1 MAESLNVVAVIN
13 TSPDVV
19 DMLRLTLEHAG
30 IVVVSGLTWEIREGE
45 VDLERFIAQHQPRVI
60 VYDIAPPY
68 ENNWKLFQHVRSM
81 PVMRGLQFVLTS
93 TNARQVERLVQG
105 DEQHVYEIV
114 GKPYD
119 LDQIVKAVKE
129 AMRARDTR

>member
-45 VDLERFIAQHQPRVI
+45 IDLERFIAQHQPRVI

-68 ENNWKLFQHVRSM
+68 ENNWKLFQHMRSM

-93 TNARQVERLVQG
+93 TNARHVERLVQG

-129 AMRARDTR
+129 AMRARETR